1 MTERDPS
8 FADERDQAPV
18 NITDSEVILRRAH
31 ELIAAARTFP
41 LSSSPM
47 IDRDQM
53 LELLEEATTR
63 LPDELRQARWL
74 LKERAE
80 FLAKTRR
87 EADDILD
94 AARAQ
99 AERMVQRT
107 EVVKAAESRARSA
120 VESAEAE
127 ARKMRRECEDYCDQR
142 LASFEIVLDKV
153 AKTVAAG
160 RERLNSLG
168 STTMDSDA
176 NEAEEL
182 SEDDPGFFDQDRG

>member
-1 MTERDPS
+1 MTDRDPS

-31 ELIAAARTFP
+31 EMIATARTFP

-107 EVVKAAESRARSA
+107 EVVKAAESRARST

-168 STTMDSDA
+168 STVVESDA
-176 NEAEEL
+176 EAAPEVG
-182 SEDDPGFFDQDRG
+182 EDDPGFFDQDRG

>member
-1 MTERDPS
+1 MTDRDPS
-8 FADERDQAPV
+8 LADERDQAPV
-18 NITDSEVILRRAH
+18 NITDSEVILRRAQ
-31 ELIAAARTFP
+31 ELITTARTFP

-107 EVVKAAESRARSA
+107 EVVKAAESRARS
-120 VESAEAE
+120 VLESAEAE

-160 RERLNSLG
+160 RQRLNSLG
-168 STTMDSDA
+168 STTMAGDGDDP
-176 NEAEEL
+176 EEL